1 MKLQDQFPYDSTIL
15 GLENLYI
22 VDYEGNFLINSSA
35 ILTQGKTVVRNNTYL
50 LIESLEGKNGKMY
63 PVTFMDAYYKDGV
76 SYLFV
81 QDLLTNEIFSIDICL
96 ECTENQ
102 NKWVLV
108 DMNCL
113 SKLFDYLTLKSYC
126 GNCK

>member
-22 VDYEGNFLINSSA
+22 VDYAGNFLINSPA
-35 ILTQGKTVVRNNTYL
+35 ILTPGKTVVRNNTYL

-63 PVTFMDAYYKDGV
+63 PVTFMDAYYKDGF

-113 SKLFDYLTLKSYC
+113 NKLFDYLTLKSYC

>member
-22 VDYEGNFLINSSA
+22 VDYEGNFLINSPA
-35 ILTQGKTVVRNNTYL
+35 ILTPGKTVVRNNTYL

-63 PVTFMDAYYKDGV
+63 PVTFMDAYYKDGF

-96 ECTENQ
+96 GCTENQ

-108 DMNCL
+108 DMKCL
-113 SKLFDYLTLKSYC
+113 NKLFDYLTLKSYC
-126 GNCK
+126 GNYK